1 MAMVH
6 ISGTFAAARKLRP
19 RVAFTLVELLV
30 VIAIIALLIA
40 LLLPALA
47 QAKNDANTVVCASN
61 LRQLDMAFNI
71 YSQANRGATIPPSSP
86 YQGYSSAT
94 TKASFISQF
103 WMTPMLPDT
112 DRTRA
117 LRFCPSAPQVDA
129 IDTDVGSVF
138 RPWSGSANPNGY
150 LGDRA
155 GMTDHS
161 TYPPSAIA
169 GSYGINGWLY
179 DISDLNNPYVQLNI
193 YFTGLPTATAVSY
206 YITRISSVS
215 QPTRTPV
222 FADSTWHEGWP
233 VETDWF
239 PAQAGYTSL
248 NPTDPIT
255 TGFGY
260 MMSRFYIGRHG
271 KAINVSFLDGHV
283 ALTPLSDLWNLHWHR
298 NYNVPYARITQNK
311 NRWP

>member
-1 MAMVH
+1 MWQTT
-6 ISGTFAAARKLRP
+6 INRPARYESAP
-19 RVAFTLVELLV
+19 AFTLIELLV
-30 VIAIIALLIA
+30 VISIIALLIA

-47 QAKNDANTVVCASN
+47 GAKNDANTVVCASN

-71 YSQANRGATIPPSSP
+71 YSQANDGATIPPSSP
-86 YQGYSSAT
+86 YQGYVNAT
-94 TKASFISQF
+94 TKSNFISQF

-117 LRFCPSAPQVDA
+117 LRFCPSSPQVNA
-129 IDTDVGSVF
+129 IDTDVGSVN
-138 RPWSGSANPNGY
+138 RPWSGSANPSGY

-161 TYPPSAIA
+161 TYPPTAIA

-179 DISDLNNPYVQLNI
+179 DIANLTDPYVLQNI
-193 YFTGLPTATAVSY
+193 MFTTLPATTAESY
-206 YITRISSVS
+206 YITRLSSVS

-233 VETDWF
+233 TENDWF
-239 PAQAGYTSL
+239 PKQAGYTST

-255 TGFGY
+255 TGSGY
-260 MMSRFYIGRHG
+260 MMSRYYIGRHG
-271 KAINVSFLDGHV
+271 KAINISFLDGHV
-283 ALTPLSDLWNLHWHR
+283 SLTPLSDLWNLHWHR
-298 NYNVPYARITQNK
+298 NYAVPYARLKQN
-311 NRWP
+311 NNIFP